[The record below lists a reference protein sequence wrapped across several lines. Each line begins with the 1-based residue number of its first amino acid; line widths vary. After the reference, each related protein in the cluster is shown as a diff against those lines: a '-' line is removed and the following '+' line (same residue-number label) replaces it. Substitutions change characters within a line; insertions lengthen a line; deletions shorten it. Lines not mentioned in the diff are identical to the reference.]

1 MLGKLPDLSAAVSVA
16 HKTTTGN
23 LTISAN
29 SIGNT
34 LNSPIILTAAA
45 WGPMESSPIIAKPTG
60 RCFAV
65 DQANFLPNSHP
76 VFAKH
81 RGCSLTA
88 RHLGA

>member
-1 MLGKLPDLSAAVSVA
+1 MLGKLPGRQCSSYDSDRQSHGLSQL
-16 HKTTTGN
+16 N
-23 LTISAN
+23 RQ
-29 SIGNT
+29 T
-34 LNSPIILTAAA
+34 LNSPIIPTAAA

-65 DQANFLPNSHP
+65 DQADFLPNSHP